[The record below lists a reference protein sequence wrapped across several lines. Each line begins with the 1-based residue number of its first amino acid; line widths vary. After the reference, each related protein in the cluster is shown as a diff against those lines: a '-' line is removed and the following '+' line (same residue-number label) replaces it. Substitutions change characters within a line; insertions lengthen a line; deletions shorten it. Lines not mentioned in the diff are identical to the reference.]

1 MIEYVR
7 GWFFVEGQDESDF
20 ITIMAYL
27 LYTLGVITW
36 TLVGYVVFLIV
47 KELM

>member
-1 MIEYVR
+1 M
-7 GWFFVEGQDESDF
+7 EGQDESDF

-27 LYTLGVITW
+27 LHIMGIIVW

-47 KELM
+47 KELI